1 MDFKLMTN
9 GELLHEF
16 WTERMI
22 AEARGS
28 LYEHQERLDNLRAE
42 CVKRGMTNKNFVVL

>member
-16 WTERMI
+16 WTERVV
-22 AEARGS
+22 AEARGA

-42 CVKRGMTNKNFVVL
+42 CDLRGMTNKKFEML